1 MAMGRE
7 QIAEQAQVQ
16 RIILDNDYPF
26 CHQFSM
32 TQDDRAMTAPYS
44 KQTDAQTIAL
54 LVIGWIV
61 ADIGRAERF
70 LAMTGLDSEQ
80 LRNGLGEKAIQLAAL
95 DFLSGHEPDL
105 IACAADLGE
114 KPETLATAREGLGA

>member
-1 MAMGRE
+1 
-7 QIAEQAQVQ
+7 
-16 RIILDNDYPF
+16 
-26 CHQFSM
+26 
-32 TQDDRAMTAPYS
+32 MTAPYS

-80 LRNGLGEKAIQLAAL
+80 LRNGLAVKAIQLAAL

-105 IACAADLGE
+105 VACATDLGE
-114 KPETLATAREGLGA
+114 KPETLAAAREGLGA